1 MYNVNNSI
9 KICRFLKFYGS
20 FDCSS
25 WSYDHLHI
33 SCSPENHTLL
43 FGLYASFYGKFP
55 WILWIFFGDFLKS
68 GLRFRFPSRSEKL
81 QFVCQMCSALKP
93 PLCKGRWPEGP
104 EGLCSSMLRI
114 SHEPMRIRNIFKQS
128 PSQKSDRFL
137 TAPFAQGGLW
147 VQRELPDKLK
157 FDK

>member
-93 PLCKGRWPEGP
+93 PLCKGRWIAAKAARRRDCAAVYCELATNQC
-104 EGLCSSMLRI
+104 EFVTFSSNPPVKNQI
-114 SHEPMRIRNIFKQS
+114 DF
-128 PSQKSDRFL
+128 
-137 TAPFAQGGLW
+137 
-147 VQRELPDKLK
+147 
-157 FDK
+157 